1 MTMIIDGTNGGFF
14 PSWTT
19 ATRPASP
26 ANGQMGYN
34 TTTGLFDAYNGS
46 AWVSL
51 TTTTTAPYNLSPSN
65 PAFTAQING
74 NSDATYSSGS
84 NIPFNV
90 TGYNRGSN
98 FNTSTY
104 AFTAPVAGA
113 YLFSASLYLTSSSG
127 FTSNYQFGIVKN
139 GSFPTFGGLDNTAVA
154 NASPNGNGGTVEA
167 TVTVVLNLAVG
178 DTVAVQPRSASLR
191 VYQGHCYFTGCLIG

>member
-1 MTMIIDGTNGGFF
+1 MSKAVLQGNASGTGVVTLQTPNTNTDRTITLPDADGTVVI
-14 PSWTT
+14 
-19 ATRPASP
+19 
-26 ANGQMGYN
+26 ANGSGYI
-34 TTTGLFDAYNGS
+34 
-46 AWVSL
+46 
-51 TTTTTAPYNLSPSN
+51 TAPSN

-84 NIPFNV
+84 NIPFNI

-104 AFTAPVAGA
+104 AFTAPVAGV
-113 YLFSASLYLTSSSG
+113 YLFSAALYLTSSSG

-139 GSFPTFGGLDNTAVA
+139 GSFPTFGGLDNVAVA